1 MKQQE
6 KGFMDHQFTSYYLDR
21 PLVKGRVFDVF
32 EPEKITK
39 DTAVFFV
46 HGGGWHAGAR
56 AHYHELMQ
64 ELNNRGWLTAA
75 TDYRLERV
83 TGFDQLKDIREAY
96 DRFVSWLKQ
105 RGLPLKIAVYG
116 GSAGAHLASLMCFAD
131 PGECG
136 EKCQLEN
143 DWVKPCKVMLQATP
157 YDFLHWEGMMPQFWS
172 LMQQVAGCPY
182 EKDPAPFERLSLKN
196 YIRKD
201 NPQTFFIEAELEHL
215 FPSELTLKI
224 AQEHRKMG
232 INSQWKVYT
241 RMEHGFLYELKRKAQ
256 IEAFEDLC
264 LFLDDRLETL

>member
-1 MKQQE
+1 
-6 KGFMDHQFTSYYLDR
+6 MDRQFLSFYLDR

-39 DTAVFFV
+39 DLAVFFV

-64 ELNNRGWLTAA
+64 ELNNRGWLTAS
-75 TDYRLERV
+75 TDYRLSGV

-96 DRFVSWLKQ
+96 DRFVTLLKQ
-105 RGLPLKIAVYG
+105 RGRPLKIAVYG
-116 GSAGAHLASLMCFAD
+116 GSAGAHLASLMGFAD

-196 YIRKD
+196 YVRQD

-232 INSQWKVYT
+232 IKSQWKVYT
-241 RMEHGFLYELKRKAQ
+241 RMEHGFLYELKRKGQ

-264 LFLDDRLETL
+264 LFLDDRLETI